1 MGGGGHASSKAS
13 LGGGASGDDLSGGSR
28 TTSGGG
34 EGASQ
39 GSGSSDGVMADIAD
53 GDMSSPRIKRL
64 IAICFLGVGAAAL
77 AYYGY
82 KAKKAL
88 NKKPDEAA

>member
-1 MGGGGHASSKAS
+1 
-13 LGGGASGDDLSGGSR
+13 
-28 TTSGGG
+28 
-34 EGASQ
+34 
-39 GSGSSDGVMADIAD
+39 MADIAD